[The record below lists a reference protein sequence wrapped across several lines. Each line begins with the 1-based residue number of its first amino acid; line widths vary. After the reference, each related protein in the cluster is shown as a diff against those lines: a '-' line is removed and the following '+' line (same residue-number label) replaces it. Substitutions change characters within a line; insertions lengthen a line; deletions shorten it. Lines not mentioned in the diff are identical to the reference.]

1 MANDLSTPSV
11 GLQVQEQRAQTQQ
24 APMVDVS
31 GVAYGQPD
39 WKALGEAGRK
49 FSNTVNDL
57 FQETSAKYELLKYQQ
72 ELGDIQRRYINSH
85 GNGSPDEMKQLQA
98 ETDKAWNRFKIATGR
113 LNSDKANTV
122 IGEANEYGRRYR
134 DSILNQQAKFVEDFT
149 QKNNLAE
156 LTAVSEDAI
165 FAVND
170 YKSENFK
177 QAWDKVQ
184 NVLARNLTYNGF
196 NKGDPLYDRTV
207 AETNSKIVL
216 SAIKYNV
223 ANKDFS
229 NGWDIYTHFKNA
241 GILIGDDLISAL
253 SALQILKD
261 EQAAKAAASSTSKDN
276 IAYAIGRGNPTPEQ
290 VEIFLMQQ
298 FPIRADAIRR
308 EEDLREE
315 NYNNNLAA
323 YNDAIARGGTIGA
336 DGSVTVIG
344 EKSIPKPV
352 KPKRLSDQEIMNI
365 VRFEAWELIQ
375 ENRKKSDIQ
384 GQIQGIVYSGIS
396 AYASQKGEAGK
407 SARANLRLSS
417 PEDLVLLSG
426 YTQDPIMAKQIV
438 QDWKQNMSG
447 AEFSEFIDTLRYL
460 SPRDEA
466 AWAQDKIN
474 ADNMTLEQWN
484 KIVKRANDT
493 NQKPAEVISTDY
505 HIPLLPAQDVANK
518 LRKFYSDK
526 KNSYAS
532 TTEREIIDNLIKVNA
547 KEFAK
552 WGGAD
557 DTEAA
562 ITAFTKMNWDAMTTL
577 GVQALRDVI
586 ETDEVLQT
594 YIKVDKETGDK
605 DISKPLAMVR
615 TMGVYQG
622 KVNTRFSELAKE
634 YFEKLDASNVPLGAA
649 PREKVSMYGN
659 TFSVMTYPVTY
670 VAGANTYST
679 IGNGLLSVLGDAQ
692 DTVEAGQ
699 APSATQQYEQAMY
712 TSKAVLDFGGKVVEA
727 VKDGYTHS
735 AVQRYD
741 HVVNAGKIASRV
753 KEGIVNIGLAIKDQ
767 FNEIKAA
774 TAQSN
779 KRMPANSKIA
789 RLDEAL
795 ARINEDISQFTRLI
809 DTSGF
814 TYANYSKGV
823 EQGAQIS
830 QMLVDDYNSFSQ
842 QVYPTERLQREA
854 DRDALVTN
862 LAGRTANNILNHE
875 MLTDRKRASSLKDIT
890 NRLTKDV
897 ATFIRWASA
906 ETKEAAKEGWK
917 EYKPILK
924 KHMTPNLDNGAVVP
938 STLADF
944 DTAFARVSDD
954 MKLLSDAAKSVID
967 DLSVAY
973 TPELISNSEQ
983 NMRTGEMVQEGA
995 RRVLMSDAV
1004 VAIRE
1009 NVSQFVDAVND
1020 IYRQQLLADG
1030 QSPERTMLAFDAA
1043 LAGVN
1048 YSLDGL
1054 TNVLAG
1060 NVQDE
1065 LEMQRL
1071 TQNFYRDVGNALP
1084 NVLANNVQ
1092 NELEKQ
1098 RLIQSFN
1105 RDMGNALVNAQIN
1118 SRISAYTNN
1127 PYRDIFDM
1135 SLDVYNRIDNYTK
1148 LLRNYDRA
1156 QHEYEMLMQ
1165 AQDELHSLLSRIMT
1179 DEQTQFVKRAYEL
1192 GNANGTTD

>member
-31 GVAYGQPD
+31 GVARGQPD

-49 FSNTVNDL
+49 FGNTVNDL

-85 GNGSPDEMKQLQA
+85 GNGSPDEMKLLQA
-98 ETDKAWNRFKIATGR
+98 ETDKAWNRFKTATGK
-113 LNSDKANTV
+113 LNSDKAVAV

-177 QAWDKVQ
+177 QVWDKVQ

-196 NKGDPLYDRTV
+196 DQGDPLYDRTV

-229 NGWDIYTHFKNA
+229 NGWDIYTHFKKE

-290 VEIFLMQQ
+290 FEIFLMQQ
-298 FPIRADAIRR
+298 YPIREAAIRR

-323 YNDAIARGGTIGA
+323 YNDAIARGGTISA
-336 DGSVTVIG
+336 DGSVTVTG
-344 EKSIPKPV
+344 EKTIPKPV
-352 KPKRLSDQEIMNI
+352 KPKRLSGQEIMNI
-365 VRFEAWELIQ
+365 VRFEGWELIQ

-407 SARANLRLSS
+407 TARANLRLSS

-426 YTQDPIMAKQIV
+426 YTKDPILAKQIV

-447 AEFSEFIDTLRYL
+447 SEFSELIDSLRYL

-484 KIVKRANDT
+484 KIVKRATDT
-493 NQKPAEVISTDY
+493 NQTPADVISTDY
-505 HIPLLPAQDVANK
+505 HIPLLSAQDTANK

-557 DTEAA
+557 DTDASV
-562 ITAFTKMNWDAMTTL
+562 TAFTKMNWDAMTTL

-586 ETDEVLQT
+586 ETDDVLKT
-594 YIKVDKETGDK
+594 YIKVDEKTGDK
-605 DISKPLAMVR
+605 DISKPLTMVR

-634 YFEKLDASNVPLGAA
+634 HFEKLDASNVPLGAA

-659 TFSVMTYPVTY
+659 TFSVMTYPATY
-670 VAGANTYST
+670 VDGANTYST
-679 IGNGLLSVLGDAQ
+679 IGNGLLSVLGYAQ
-692 DTVEAGQ
+692 ESIAKTQTIASDKNMQLSNTVLDNFGKPLLDLGGKFVDTVKAGQ
-699 APSATQQYEQAMY
+699 S
-712 TSKAVLDFGGKVVEA
+712 
-727 VKDGYTHS
+727 HS

-741 HVVNAGKIASRV
+741 HVINAGKIVSRV
-753 KEGIVNIGLAIKDQ
+753 KEGVVNIGLAIKDQ

-779 KRMPANSKIA
+779 KRMPANSNIA

-795 ARINEDISQFTRLI
+795 ARINDDISQFTRLI
-809 DTSGF
+809 DTSGIS
-814 TYANYSKGV
+814 YANYSKGV

-862 LAGRTANNILNHE
+862 VAGRTANNILNHE
-875 MLTDRKRASSLKDIT
+875 MMTDRKRASSLKDIT

-906 ETKEAAKEGWK
+906 ATKEAAKEGWK
-917 EYKPILK
+917 EYKPTLK
-924 KHMTPNLDNGAVVP
+924 KHMTPNLDNGPVVP
-938 STLADF
+938 LTLADF

-954 MKLLSDAAKSVID
+954 MKLLSGAAKSVID

-1009 NVSQFVDAVND
+1009 NVSQLVDAVNG
-1020 IYRQQLLADG
+1020 IYRQQLLEVG
-1030 QSPERTMLAFDAA
+1030 PSPERTLLAFDAA

-1065 LEMQRL
+1065 LE
-1071 TQNFYRDVGNALP
+1071 
-1084 NVLANNVQ
+1084 
-1092 NELEKQ
+1092 KQ

-1105 RDMGNALVNAQIN
+1105 RNMGNALINNQIN
-1118 SRISAYTNN
+1118 NRISAYTNN

-1148 LLRNYDRA
+1148 LLRNYNRA

-1165 AQDELHSLLSRIMT
+1165 AQDELHSLLSRIIT